1 VHIICSK
8 LAQSIMSTLI
18 QYSVQSVG
26 HAAGYSHRR
35 TLGFKE
41 GFSTEDNEEIE
52 GGSKTY
58 IFRLQP

>member
-1 VHIICSK
+1 
-8 LAQSIMSTLI
+8 MSTLI